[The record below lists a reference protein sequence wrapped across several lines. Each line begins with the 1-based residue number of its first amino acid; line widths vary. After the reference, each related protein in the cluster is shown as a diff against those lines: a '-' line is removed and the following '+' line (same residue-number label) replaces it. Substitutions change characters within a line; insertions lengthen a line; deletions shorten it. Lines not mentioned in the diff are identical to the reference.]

1 MKSKNVQADLFVAN
15 LVDVSPKSDTS
26 SMEVPL
32 FALQKKTD
40 IDQFVWEK
48 GDAKVVI
55 TPNKY
60 GRATIWDKDILLYL
74 FGQVAA
80 AINNGIRPSRTIKAT
95 AHDILISTNRGTS
108 GRDYEALKSALRRLR
123 GTGIETN
130 IKMDGV
136 SENREFSLIQSWRTI
151 EKNPQGNMIAVEITL
166 SEWMYRAVTNLDIL
180 TYDRAY
186 FEITGGLERRL
197 YEIFRKHCGRQ
208 PMWSISEGN
217 LYHKSGSKGGLPN
230 FRRSLKKLG
239 GKVEGYRFE
248 YDLEGKM
255 IHVRT
260 D

>member
-1 MKSKNVQADLFVAN
+1 MKKNDLQGDLFVAN
-15 LVDVSPKSDTS
+15 LIDVSPKSDTS

-40 IDQFVWEK
+40 TEQFVWRK
-48 GDAKVVI
+48 RNAKVVI

-80 AINNGIRPSRTIKAT
+80 AINNGIKPSRTIKAT

-108 GRDYEALKSALRRLR
+108 GRDYEALKNALRRLR

-136 SENREFSLIQSWRTI
+136 SDNREFSLIQSWRTI

-166 SEWMYRAVTNLDIL
+166 SEWMYKAVSKLDIL

-197 YEIFRKHCGRQ
+197 YEIFRKHCGNQ
-208 PMWSISEGN
+208 ALWSISEGN

-230 FRRSLKKLG
+230 FRRALKKLNG
-239 GKVEGYRFE
+239 TIERYRFE
-248 YDLEGKM
+248 YDTDAKM
-255 IHVRT
+255 IRVRPE
-260 D
+260 